1 MLRSLG
7 SLALVGVGILATV
20 VWIGFM
26 ADNLGK
32 VVIGTF
38 H

>member
-7 SLALVGVGILATV
+7 SLALLAVGILATAM
-20 VWIGFM
+20 WIGFM

-38 H
+38 Y

>member
-7 SLALVGVGILATV
+7 SLALLAVGIVVTV

-26 ADNLGK
+26 ADSLGK

-38 H
+38 Y